1 MKSPF
6 WMTRVL
12 LLFAALTAGLIA
24 TPSARAQNDDD
35 TLDQDALVDDMV
47 GQTATSWTTWKA
59 AMRALERDRAAD
71 AEKLLGQIAE
81 MKLSDLRLALMA
93 DRSGI
98 IRMEQV
104 AETAD
109 ASETVKAL
117 MEKIRN
123 GRKQK
128 QLAEDGWHLAA
139 VGRFKMADATFKALD
154 QTSPDPV
161 ALVELARMNP
171 NRHLT
176 LVKLVA
182 NAEVGPSAKRMI
194 ELLNE
199 GEKQLRMD
207 PYEIATNVT
216 KLGGTPREVYNAT
229 IALKNSG
236 EYAIPELLEALQDPQ
251 RRELHPA
258 VIQVLPTIGRGGLN
272 PMVQSLTGN
281 DPVSKQVVISALA
294 QIGYKQ
300 AIPYLAKLSAD
311 ENTPAD
317 VKAAANQ
324 SMSQLGGGANR
335 DVSALFYELGDA
347 YYKNHESLS
356 ADSNADTA
364 NVWYMVEGKLKYIP
378 VPTPIFNDIMAMRC
392 AEESLKAN
400 AGNTESVALWLAG
413 NFRRESKLGMDV
425 ESDEADVLAAK
436 DGTRPD
442 GYPRSIYFARAAGP
456 MYNHRV
462 LGRAVTDTDPGVALG
477 AIAALAA
484 TAGQPSLL
492 GAENIKQP
500 LVQALSFPNKQVR
513 FKTAIAIGR
522 ALPESQFSQAQNVVP
537 VLAEAL
543 GSSTKAGA
551 MVVDPDENSRLKL
564 QTLFRANGMDVAV
577 GTSLFNAQ
585 SDGDKNG
592 IPNYDVILLA
602 TDINGPELQGAI
614 DEIRRNFKTA
624 ATPIVVIMKPQQTGL
639 AQTAARMNKGVA
651 YVESEVVNMGD
662 PEQIKTRVMDKVNAA
677 ARSLGMAPLNA
688 DLALNLAMQA
698 ADVLRMILDAN
709 RKVFDAGKAAP
720 ALIKALEHP
729 SEALRIKSAA
739 ALALIP
745 AGEGQAALAEA
756 GLNDKNTK
764 TFRVAAFNSLA
775 EAARRNGNLVGGD
788 LVQKVID
795 LTMAEKDLVLQA
807 AASKALGALDL
818 TSNKASEIIRTQSR
832 G

>member
-12 LLFAALTAGLIA
+12 LLIAALTAGLIA
-24 TPSARAQNDDD
+24 TPSALAQDDED

-47 GQTATSWTTWKA
+47 GQTATSWTTWKT
-59 AMRALERDRAAD
+59 AMRALERDRGAD

-81 MKLSDLRLALMA
+81 MRLSDLRLALMA

-98 IRMEQV
+98 IRLEQV

-117 MEKIRN
+117 MGKIRN

-161 ALVELARMNP
+161 ALLELARANP

-182 NAEVGPSAKRMI
+182 NADVGPSAKRMI

-207 PYEIATNVT
+207 PYEIAINVT

-236 EYAIPELLEALQDPQ
+236 EYAIPELIETLQDPQ

-272 PMVQSLTGN
+272 PMVQSLSGS

-300 AIPYLAKLSAD
+300 AVPYLARLSAD

-324 SMSQLGGGANR
+324 AMSQLGGGANR

-462 LGRAVTDTDPGVALG
+462 LGRAVADSDPGVALG

-522 ALPESQFSQAQNVVP
+522 ALPETAFGQSQNVVP

-551 MVVDPDENSRLKL
+551 MVVDPDENTRLKL
-564 QTLFRANGMDVAV
+564 QTLFRAHGMDVAV

-662 PEQIKTRVMDKVNAA
+662 PDQIKTRVMDKVNAA

-745 AGEGQAALAEA
+745 AGEGQSALAEA

-775 EAARRNGNLVGGD
+775 EAARRNGNLVGAD
-788 LVQKVID
+788 LVQKIID
-795 LTMAEKDLVLQA
+795 LTMAEKDLILQA

-818 TSNKASEIIRTQSR
+818 TSNKASEIIRAQSR

>member
-12 LLFAALTAGLIA
+12 LLITALAAGLVA
-24 TPSARAQNDDD
+24 TPAARAQDDD
-35 TLDQDALVDDMV
+35 DALDQDALVDDMV

-59 AMRALERDRAAD
+59 AMRALERGRADD
-71 AEKLLGQIAE
+71 AEKLLTQLAE
-81 MKLSDLRLALMA
+81 MKLSDLRLAIMA
-93 DRSGI
+93 DRTGI
-98 IRMEQV
+98 IRLEQV

-109 ASETVKAL
+109 ASETIKTL
-117 MEKIRN
+117 MGKIRN

-154 QTSPDPV
+154 QTTPDPV

-194 ELLNE
+194 TLLNE
-199 GEKQLRMD
+199 GEKLLRMD

-229 IALKNSG
+229 IALKESG

-251 RRELHPA
+251 RRELQPA

-272 PMVQSLTGN
+272 PLVQSLSGS
-281 DPVSKQVVISALA
+281 DPVSKQVVISTLA

-300 AIPYLAKLSAD
+300 AIPYLAKLAA
-311 ENTPAD
+311 EETTPGD

-324 SMSQLGGGANR
+324 AMSQLGGASNR

-364 NVWYMVEGKLKYIP
+364 NVWYMVDGKLKYIP

-462 LGRAVTDTDPGVALG
+462 LGRAVADSDPGVALG
-477 AIAALAA
+477 AIAALSA

-500 LVQALSFPNKQVR
+500 LVQALAFPNKQVR
-513 FKTAIAIGR
+513 FKTALAIGR
-522 ALPESQFSQAQNVVP
+522 ALPETQFSQAQNVVP

-551 MVVDPDENSRLKL
+551 MVVDPDENTRLKL

-577 GTSLFNAQ
+577 GTSLYNAQ
-585 SDGDKNG
+585 GDGDKNG

-614 DEIRRNFKTA
+614 DEVRRNFKTA
-624 ATPIVVIMKPQQTGL
+624 ATPIVVIMKPQQIGL

-709 RKVFDAGKAAP
+709 RKIFDAGKAAP

-729 SEALRIKSAA
+729 SEPLRIKAAA

-745 AGEGQAALAEA
+745 AGEGQSALAEA
-756 GLNDKNTK
+756 GLSDKNTK
-764 TFRVAAFNSLA
+764 TFRVAAFGSLA
-775 EAARRNGNLVGGD
+775 EAGRRNGNLLGAD
-788 LVQKVID
+788 LVQKIID
-795 LTMAEKDLVLQA
+795 LTMNEKDLVLQA

>member
-1 MKSPF
+1 MKLPYSL
-6 WMTRVL
+6 TRVL
-12 LLFAALTAGLIA
+12 ILVAVSAAGLVHAPI
-24 TPSARAQNDDD
+24 SRAQDG
-35 TLDQDALVDDMV
+35 LADDMV
-47 GQTATSWTTWKA
+47 GQTAKSWATWKA
-59 AMRALERDRAAD
+59 AMNAIERDRPAD
-71 AEKLLGQIAE
+71 ADQLLGEIAA

-93 DRSGI
+93 DRTGI
-98 IRMEQV
+98 IRLEQL
-104 AETAD
+104 AESAD
-109 ASETVKAL
+109 ANETIKSL
-117 MEKIRN
+117 MAQIRN

-154 QTSPDPV
+154 QSNPDPV
-161 ALVELARMNP
+161 ALLELARSNP

-182 NAEVGPSAKRMI
+182 NADVGPSAKRMI
-194 ELLNE
+194 ELLGE
-199 GEKQLRMD
+199 GEKRLRMD
-207 PYEIATNVT
+207 PYEIAANVT

-229 IALKNSG
+229 NALKASG

-251 RRELHPA
+251 RRSLHAA
-258 VIQVLPTIGRGGLN
+258 VIQVLPTIGRGALN
-272 PMVQSLTGN
+272 PLCQALGGT

-294 QIGYKQ
+294 EIGYKQ
-300 AIPYLAKLSAD
+300 AIPYLAKLNAD
-311 ENTPAD
+311 ENAPAD
-317 VKAAANQ
+317 VKAAA
-324 SMSQLGGGANR
+324 SQAIGRLGGGANR
-335 DVSALFYELGDA
+335 DVSGLFYELADA
-347 YYKNHESLS
+347 YYKNHDSLA
-356 ADSNADTA
+356 ADSNVDDA
-364 NVWYMVEGKLKYIP
+364 NVWYLVDGKLKYIP

-400 AGNTESVALWLAG
+400 AGNVDAVAIWIAG

-425 ESDEADVLAAK
+425 ESDAADVLAAK

-462 LGRAVTDTDPGVALG
+462 LGRAVADTDPGVALG
-477 AIAALAA
+477 AIAALSA

-492 GAENIKQP
+492 GAENLKQP

-522 ALPESQFSQAQNVVP
+522 ALPETNFSQSQNVVP

-543 GSSTKAGA
+543 ASTTRAA
-551 MVVDPDENSRLKL
+551 ALVVDPDENSRLKL
-564 QTLFRANGMDVAV
+564 QTLFRANGMDVAS
-577 GTSLFNAQ
+577 GSSLFNAL

-592 IPNYDVILLA
+592 IPNYDAILLA
-602 TDINGPELQGAI
+602 TDITGPELQGAI
-614 DEIRRNFKTA
+614 DELRRNFKTA
-624 ATPIVVIMKPQQTGL
+624 ATPIVVIMKAQQTGI

-651 YVESEVVNMGD
+651 YVEAEVVNMGD
-662 PEQIKTRVMDKVNAA
+662 PEQIKTRVMDKVSAA

-688 DLALNLAMQA
+688 DMALNLAMQS
-698 ADVLRMILDAN
+698 ADVLRMILTAN
-709 RKVFDAGKAAP
+709 LKAFDAAKAAP

-729 SEALRIKSAA
+729 SEALRVKSAA

-745 AGEGQAALAEA
+745 AAEGQAALAEA
-756 GLNDKNTK
+756 GLNPNNTQS
-764 TFRVAAFNSLA
+764 FRVAAFGSLA
-775 EAARRNGNLVGGD
+775 EAARRNGNLLGGD

-795 LTMAEKDLVLQA
+795 LTMTEKDLILQA

-818 TSNKASEIIRTQSR
+818 SSNKASEIIRAQSR

>member
-1 MKSPF
+1 MKLPYSS
-6 WMTRVL
+6 TRVL
-12 LLFAALTAGLIA
+12 ILVATFAIGLA
-24 TPSARAQNDDD
+24 PASLARAQDG
-35 TLDQDALVDDMV
+35 LADDMV
-47 GQTATSWTTWKA
+47 GQTAQSWATWKS
-59 AMRALERDRAAD
+59 AMTAVERERAAD
-71 AEKLLGQIAE
+71 AERLLGEIAA
-81 MKLSDLRLALMA
+81 MRLSDLRLALMA
-93 DRSGI
+93 DRTGV
-98 IRMEQV
+98 IRLEQISES
-104 AETAD
+104 ADATETA
-109 ASETVKAL
+109 KAL
-117 MEKIRN
+117 MTKIRN

-128 QLAEDGWHLAA
+128 QLAEDGWHFAA

-154 QTSPDPV
+154 QSSPDPV
-161 ALVELARMNP
+161 ALLELSRANP

-182 NAEVGPSAKRMI
+182 NTDVGPSAKRMI
-194 ELLNE
+194 ALLGE
-199 GEKQLRMD
+199 GEKLLRMD
-207 PYEIATNVT
+207 PYEIASNVT

-229 IALKNSG
+229 NALKASG
-236 EYAIPELLEALQDPQ
+236 EYAVPEMLEALQDPQ
-251 RRELHPA
+251 RRALQPA
-258 VIQVLPTIGRGGLN
+258 VIQVLPMIGRGALN
-272 PMVQSLTGN
+272 PLCQALGGT

-300 AIPYLAKLSAD
+300 AVPYLAKLIAD
-311 ENTPAD
+311 ETTPAD
-317 VKAAANQ
+317 VKAAA
-324 SMSQLGGGANR
+324 STAIGQLGGGANR
-335 DVSALFYELGDA
+335 DISALFYELADA
-347 YYKNHESLS
+347 YYKNHESLT
-356 ADSNADTA
+356 ADSNLDNA
-364 NVWYMVEGKLKYIP
+364 NVWYLVEGKLKYIP

-400 AGNTESVALWLAG
+400 AGNTESVALWVAA

-462 LGRAVTDTDPGVALG
+462 LGRAVADNDPGVALG
-477 AIAALAA
+477 AIAALSA

-522 ALPESQFSQAQNVVP
+522 ALPETPFGQSQNVVP

-543 GSSTKAGA
+543 SSTTRAA
-551 MVVDPDENSRLKL
+551 ALVVDPDENTRLKL
-564 QTLFRANGMDVAV
+564 QTLFRAASMDCAS
-577 GTSLFNAQ
+577 GASLFNAM
-585 SDGDKNG
+585 SDGDRSG
-592 IPNYDVILLA
+592 IPGYDAILLA
-602 TDINGPELQGAI
+602 TDITGPDLQGAI
-614 DEIRRNFKTA
+614 DEVRRNFKTA
-624 ATPIVVIMKPQQTGL
+624 ATPIVVVMKAQQTGV
-639 AQTAARMNKGVA
+639 AQTAARMNKGVS
-651 YVESEVVNMGD
+651 YVEAEVVNMGD

-688 DLALNLAMQA
+688 DLALNLAMQS
-698 ADVLRMILDAN
+698 ADVLRMILDGN

-745 AGEGQAALAEA
+745 AGEGQTALGEA
-756 GLNDKNTK
+756 GLNAANTK
-764 TFRVAAFNSLA
+764 TFRVAALESLA
-775 EAARRNGNLVGGD
+775 EAGRRNGNLLGAD
-788 LVQKVID
+788 LVQKIID
-795 LTMAEKDLVLQA
+795 LTMNEKDLVVQA
-807 AASKALGALDL
+807 AASRALGALDL